1 MWVRCQ
7 EHQDDLKGHRA
18 PPPGS
23 QQRIVRRKEVTRD
36 EPPQI
41 DVIFEVL
48 CTGEGEGT
56 KGVIVLQAIL
66 CLPMVLVI

>member
-18 PPPGS
+18 PPTGG
-23 QQRIVRRKEVTRD
+23 QQGIVLRKEVARD
-36 EPPQI
+36 EPLQV

-48 CTGEGEGT
+48 CAGEGEGT
-56 KGVIVLQAIL
+56 KGVIVLQTIL
-66 CLPMVLVI
+66 CLPVVLVI